1 MLKHHLASCAVF
13 ECACRVWT
21 GPRSTALEVIADAT
35 DHALDVLSGRLQL
48 WIRRTSPQSGVFLVR
63 NDPSSR
69 GTDGN
74 DGNATLFLPSEDL
87 RCFSIY
93 SMANVAVCLF
103 VFSPSPLSTTVLVS
117 IDVGESLQQCYF
129 FDSLARL
136 LQSGQQPDD
145 RDLYT
150 VGSIETATA
159 FLTVLHEWFADVP
172 LTTSARELLSR
183 ATIQK
188 AAHTSAT
195 VQGKRPSASIRAK
208 RRKTLTASTFYGR
221 NDAVSTMTMAPPTP
235 VSEHANESESTWK
248 RFYEKLQF
256 RVSTSFLC
264 QLEGTAAVSSVFPRQ
279 QEAFEFVDQIRAF
292 RQRMWRHYHVQDDI
306 QLEEPRVF
314 SFEDAREGT
323 RRFLVSSFESFWEN
337 YMSTKPDQRHVYEII
352 REGVPC
358 RLYFDLDNIHA
369 GNFIREF
376 VHDLVENP
384 YEQVDE
390 INDASPFHVSTG
402 QQRPLNDGHPESNNT
417 DNLSTKQLFIDVGV
431 YTRNRMFRVLGSSK
445 YRRDAILKPTP
456 TIQNQAAAT
465 TTTTAAGND
474 WLDRNLFLQTLV
486 CPFPTLSAVETHF
499 EAKKQPHPRLLH
511 CDAEYA
517 ATRAYG
523 ERRSSVYRRNTHS
536 SSVEC
541 RRSMF
546 PKLDAFILTIA
557 NTGGVQGEIRT
568 IHMLFDNVDNVVL
581 PSDNPNDDFP
591 QHEELRQQKAKQ
603 PWMIIYQMARNRW
616 CWNVRRAHKSN
627 NVMFVVDLDQR
638 VVYQKCHDQQC
649 KTIDYRSPPQPL
661 SPDLLLES

>member
-1 MLKHHLASCAVF
+1 MF

-21 GPRSTALEVIADAT
+21 GPRSTVLEVIADAT
-35 DHALDVLSGRLQL
+35 DHALDVLSGRVQL
-48 WIRRTSPQSGVFLVR
+48 WIKRTSPQSGVFLVR

-69 GTDGN
+69 GTDGD
-74 DGNATLFLPSEDL
+74 DGNATLYLPSEDL
-87 RCFSIY
+87 RCFSAY
-93 SMANVAVCLF
+93 
-103 VFSPSPLSTTVLVS
+103 SPSPLSTTVLVS

-129 FDSLARL
+129 FDSLTRL
-136 LQSGQQPDD
+136 LQSERQPDD
-145 RDLYT
+145 RGRDLYT

-172 LTTSARELLSR
+172 LTTSARELLSC

-188 AAHTSAT
+188 AAHTNAT
-195 VQGKRPSASIRAK
+195 VQDKRPGASIRAK

-221 NDAVSTMTMAPPTP
+221 NGAVSAMTMALPTP
-235 VSEHANESESTWK
+235 VSEHADESESTWK
-248 RFYEKLQF
+248 RFYEGLQF

-292 RQRMWRHYHVQDDI
+292 RQRMWRRYHVQDDI

-337 YMSTKPDQRHVYEII
+337 YMSTKPDHRHVYEII

-384 YEQVDE
+384 HEQVDE

-445 YRRDAILKPTP
+445 YRRDAILKPMP
-456 TIQNQAAAT
+456 TIQNQATA
-465 TTTTAAGND
+465 TTTAAGND
-474 WLDRNLFLQTLV
+474 WLDRNLFLQTLQKSNLILGF
-486 CPFPTLSAVETHF
+486 CI
-499 EAKKQPHPRLLH
+499 
-511 CDAEYA
+511 
-517 ATRAYG
+517 ATQSTRPQG
-523 ERRSSVYRRNTHS
+523 LMENDDRQ
-536 SSVEC
+536 
-541 RRSMF
+541 
-546 PKLDAFILTIA
+546 LDAFILTIA
-557 NTGGVQGEIRT
+557 NTGGVQGEIRA
-568 IHMLFDNVDNVVL
+568 IHILFDNVDNVVL

-591 QHEELRQQKAKQ
+591 QNEELHQQKAKQ

-649 KTIDYRSPPQPL
+649 KTIDYRSPPQTLP
-661 SPDLLLES
+661 PDLLLES